1 MPETV
6 SHAEIVRRI
15 ERLETDRATKEAL
28 KELAT
33 QIERLGREVHSLR
46 NTAMGFL
53 GSLTIALIV
62 AVITLLTT
70 K

>member
-15 ERLETDRATKEAL
+15 ERLETDRATKDAL
-28 KELAT
+28 TAIAQ
-33 QIERLGREVHSLR
+33 QIVDLTAEIHSLR

-53 GSLTIALIV
+53 ISLVLAMVV
-62 AVITLLTT
+62 AIITLLSR
-70 K
+70 